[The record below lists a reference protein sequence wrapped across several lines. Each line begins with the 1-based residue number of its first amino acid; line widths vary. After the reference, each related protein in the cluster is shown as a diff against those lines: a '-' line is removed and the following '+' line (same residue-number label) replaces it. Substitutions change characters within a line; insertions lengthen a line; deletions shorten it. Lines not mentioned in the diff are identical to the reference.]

1 MPANSQFHKIIS
13 VLLIFILMTELSGCT
28 SVRFIQASDLPL
40 KDPGR
45 VNKYSSYDYKYYVFG
60 RRSDNP
66 KRYKSY
72 LVKDIS
78 VSNGYLTAASE
89 KAVNRCWISVIIFV
103 RSDSLINVAS
113 DKSVKISM
121 DDIYQVKVQ
130 ETDPVL
136 VWGGLILGLIVS
148 ASLMV
153 FFFGDRPDNGNKM

>member
-13 VLLIFILMTELSGCT
+13 VLLIFILMTELSGCA
-28 SVRFIQASDLPL
+28 SVRFIQASDLPF
-40 KDPGR
+40 KEPHP
-45 VNKYSSYDYKYYVFG
+45 VNKFHSSDYNYYVFG

-89 KAVNRCWISVIIFV
+89 KVVNRSWISVVIFV

-113 DKSVKISM
+113 DKSVKIAM
-121 DDIYQVKVQ
+121 DDISQVKVQ
-130 ETDPVL
+130 ETDPIL
-136 VWGGLILGLIVS
+136 LWGGIILGLIVS
-148 ASLMV
+148 GALMV